1 MSVMNLVL
9 YPDAPLQDVA
19 EPVDEAALGP
29 DLVRLA
35 EDMLETMHVHEGVG
49 LAGPQ
54 VGLRKRLF
62 VMQEPERRPYCLVN
76 PEITVKSDETESG
89 EEGCLSLPELYA
101 PVTRARGVQVRAF
114 DPRGKELNLTLEG
127 LGARIVQHEY
137 DHLEGTCFVDRL
149 DILSREDRLAEW
161 DGIRARILAMAAGK

>member
-1 MSVMNLVL
+1 MSVLNLVL
-9 YPDAPLQDVA
+9 YPDAPLQEVA
-19 EPVDEAALGP
+19 ERVDEAAFGP

-49 LAGPQ
+49 LAAPQ

-62 VMQEPERRPYCLVN
+62 VMHEPEKRPLCLVN
-76 PEITVKSDETESG
+76 PQIVAHSDETESG

-101 PVTRARGVQVRAF
+101 PVTRSLGVQVRAF

-137 DHLEGTCFVDRL
+137 DHLEGGCFVDRL
-149 DILSREDRLAEW
+149 DILTREDKLAEW
-161 DGIRARILAMAAGK
+161 DALRARILAMAAGK